1 MRLLVVGMLV
11 QEAMTKKV
19 IAIDRE
25 KTILDA
31 CNLYRDHN
39 VGCLLVT
46 DQYGDCI
53 GIITERDIIER
64 TICAHKDPNQT
75 KVGDIMSPNIRTIHA
90 LAKLEKAVEIMNEN
104 NIKKLPVLLKG
115 DIVGI
120 VTVTDISKALPHL
133 TERSAESWAKPIW
146 KD

>member
-1 MRLLVVGMLV
+1 VVGMLV
-11 QEAMTKKV
+11 QEVMTKKV
-19 IAIDRE
+19 IVIDRE

-39 VGCLLVT
+39 VGCLLAT
-46 DQYGDCI
+46 DQDGDCV

-64 TICAHKDPNQT
+64 IICAHKDPDQT
-75 KVGDIMSPNIRTIHA
+75 KVSDIMSPNIRTVHA
-90 LAKLEKAVEIMNEN
+90 LAKLEKAVEIMDEN

-115 DIVGI
+115 NIVGI
-120 VTVTDISKALPHL
+120 VTVTDLSKALPRL
-133 TERSAESWAKPIW
+133 AESSAESWAKPIW

>member
-1 MRLLVVGMLV
+1 VELLVIGMLV

-25 KTILDA
+25 KTVIDA

-46 DQYGDCI
+46 DQDGDCV
-53 GIITERDIIER
+53 GIVTERDIIER
-64 TICAHKDPNQT
+64 TICAHKDPEQT

-90 LAKLEKAVEIMNEN
+90 LAKLEKAIQIMKEN

-120 VTVTDISKALPHL
+120 ITVTDISRALPDL
-133 TERSAESWAKPIW
+133 SESSVDPWTRPVW
-146 KD
+146 RD